1 MKVIGKNLSAR
12 GNGNKGFDRVKS
24 KKTSDKFKLKCK
36 MFPRK

>member
-12 GNGNKGFDRVKS
+12 GNGMKDYRNVNNKTS
-24 KKTSDKFKLKCK
+24 SDKFKLKCK